1 MLESG
6 LLVKHNLDKTNAS
19 NQRYGLTVKGKAI
32 YYSNK

>member
-1 MLESG
+1 MVESG
-6 LLVKHNLDKTNAS
+6 LLVKEKWDSINAH